1 MCRGDTIKGAGGE
14 GSRAAATQFGDG
26 AGSGSGI
33 LPWAPNGEEDEIEKR
48 EDQGIDNSLLEGQ
61 TAEYNN
67 SISFVILALVLVI
80 ICWRC

>member
-14 GSRAAATQFGDG
+14 VAGAATQFGDG

-48 EDQGIDNSLLEGQ
+48 EDQGIDNSLP
-61 TAEYNN
+61 
-67 SISFVILALVLVI
+67 S
-80 ICWRC
+80 